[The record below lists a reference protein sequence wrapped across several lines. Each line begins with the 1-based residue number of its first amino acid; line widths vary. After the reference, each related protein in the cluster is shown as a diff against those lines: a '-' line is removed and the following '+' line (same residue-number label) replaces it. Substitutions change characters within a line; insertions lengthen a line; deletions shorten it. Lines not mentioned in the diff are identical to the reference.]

1 MNRGPSI
8 EDQTAQS
15 LVRASDKQLTSR
27 NGAVPC
33 IFSRN
38 GLYFRPMSL
47 AISGNDSRN
56 SGTAKSFHPSP
67 TDLAKA
73 PAKSPQRFEP
83 VPSEARG
90 DSFEASGQ
98 AAPTPTDPSR
108 SADPQTDAD
117 RESQKPSAEPKA
129 IGRQLTPDD
138 LEVISNLQARDR
150 EVRAHEAAHQAAGGG
165 AVGGASYSYQQGP
178 DGRQY
183 AIGGE
188 VSVDLSASGGP
199 EAVIAQMARVRAAA
213 TAPASPSAQDL
224 SVAAAASS
232 IAAAARQE
240 LQTQEFT
247 EQTKAT
253 ETKEKKAEATA
264 ELDAKAGQA
273 ASSASPAPGAS
284 TDDVA
289 KGSAKIPVPDA
300 QTANQRTQQQR
311 DVSAYQTS
319 SGEAKS
325 SINQY
330 A

>member
-1 MNRGPSI
+1 
-8 EDQTAQS
+8 
-15 LVRASDKQLTSR
+15 
-27 NGAVPC
+27 
-33 IFSRN
+33 
-38 GLYFRPMSL
+38 MSL

-56 SGTAKSFHPSP
+56 TGTAKSFPQSP
-67 TDLAKA
+67 IDLEKG

-83 VPSEARG
+83 VPLGARG
-90 DSFEASGQ
+90 DSFEPSGQ
-98 AAPTPTDPSR
+98 AAPTPSDPSS
-108 SADPQTDAD
+108 SADPQTDVD

-129 IGRQLTPDD
+129 VGRQLTPDD

-178 DGRQY
+178 DGRSY

-240 LQTQEFT
+240 LRTQEFT

-253 ETKEKKAEATA
+253 ETKEKKADATA
-264 ELDAKAGQA
+264 ELDAKAGQTG
-273 ASSASPAPGAS
+273 SSASPSPDAS
-284 TDDVA
+284 TDDGA
-289 KGSAKIPVPDA
+289 KETAKIPVADA
-300 QTANQRTQQQR
+300 QPANQRAQQQR
-311 DVSAYQTS
+311 AVSAYQTYA
-319 SGEAKS
+319 GAAPKG
-325 SINQY
+325 SISQY

>member
-1 MNRGPSI
+1 
-8 EDQTAQS
+8 
-15 LVRASDKQLTSR
+15 
-27 NGAVPC
+27 
-33 IFSRN
+33 
-38 GLYFRPMSL
+38 MSL
-47 AISGNDSRN
+47 AISGNDSRS
-56 SGTAKSFHPSP
+56 SGTARSLQSP
-67 TDLAKA
+67 TDSGKA

-83 VPSEARG
+83 VPLGARG
-90 DSFEASGQ
+90 DTFEPSGQ
-98 AAPTPTDPSR
+98 AAPTPSDPSR

-117 RESQKPSAEPKA
+117 RDSQKSSTEAKA
-129 IGRQLTPDD
+129 VGRQLTPDD

-178 DGRQY
+178 DGRSY

-240 LQTQEFT
+240 LRTQEFT
-247 EQTKAT
+247 AQTKAT
-253 ETKEKKAEATA
+253 ETKEKKAEGTA
-264 ELDAKAGQA
+264 ELEANASQT
-273 ASSASPAPGAS
+273 ASSTSPAPGAS
-284 TDDVA
+284 TVDET
-289 KGSAKIPVPDA
+289 KGSAKISVADA
-300 QTANQRTQQQR
+300 QPANQRTQQQR
-311 DVSAYQTS
+311 AVSAYQTS
-319 SGEAKS
+319 SGEGTN
-325 SINQY
+325 SIRRH